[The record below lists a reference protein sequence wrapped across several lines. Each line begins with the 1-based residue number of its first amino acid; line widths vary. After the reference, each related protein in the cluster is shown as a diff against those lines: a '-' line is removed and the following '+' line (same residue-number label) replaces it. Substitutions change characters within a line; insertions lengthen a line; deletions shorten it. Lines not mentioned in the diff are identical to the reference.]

1 MVKMGQAPSG
11 IADIPFARGR
21 PLQMEALTLQWL
33 LRHER
38 NHDLS
43 RPQRPA
49 FHHFFLVTGGE
60 GSHSVDF
67 TRHRLRPGAV
77 LHVAPGQ
84 VQQFGCEAALEAA
97 LVIFEPDFVR
107 QVPAT
112 TGLPTRPS
120 PSRLATITA
129 LFEAAAREFAA
140 FDGSERARRLLRG
153 LVEAIGQAL
162 DVGPELPPDAELVH
176 AFRAALERSF
186 PRAHEVAA
194 YAAILR
200 CSTRTLTRHCERWV
214 GKPAKRLIDERVALE
229 AKRLLAH
236 GGAPVAD
243 VARGLG
249 FADAT
254 QFGKFFRRLTDDTP
268 ARFRARYREPL
279 SRTPPRDAA
288 HSSPRARAPRRS

>member
-1 MVKMGQAPSG
+1 MVKMGHVGHG
-11 IADIPFARGR
+11 IADIPFAPDR
-21 PLQMEALTLQWL
+21 PLRMEVLTLQWL

-49 FHHFFLVTGGE
+49 FHHFFLVTGGQ
-60 GSHSVDF
+60 GSHTVDF
-67 TRHRLRPGAV
+67 TRHRLRGGTA

-84 VQQFGCEAALEAA
+84 VQQFGCEPDLEAS
-97 LVIFEPDFVR
+97 LVVFEPDFVR
-107 QVPAT
+107 HVPAT
-112 TGLPTRPS
+112 AGVPLRPP
-120 PSRLATITA
+120 PSRLATITG
-129 LFEAAAREFAA
+129 LFEAAAREFAG
-140 FDGSERARRLLRG
+140 FDGSQPARRLLQG
-153 LVEAIGQAL
+153 LVEAIGHAL
-162 DVGPELPPDAELVH
+162 DVGPAQPEGAALVQ
-176 AFRAALERSF
+176 AFRSALDRSF
-186 PRAHEVAA
+186 SEAHEVAA

-243 VARGLG
+243 VAHSLG

-254 QFGKFFRRLTDDTP
+254 QFVKFFRRLLGETP
-268 ARFRARYREPL
+268 ARFRARY
-279 SRTPPRDAA
+279 
-288 HSSPRARAPRRS
+288 HGV